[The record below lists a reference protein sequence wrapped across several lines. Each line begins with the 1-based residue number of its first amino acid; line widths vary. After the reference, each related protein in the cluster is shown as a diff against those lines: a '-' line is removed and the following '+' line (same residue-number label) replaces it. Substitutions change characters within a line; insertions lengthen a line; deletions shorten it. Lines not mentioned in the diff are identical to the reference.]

1 MVNLCKIFSLAHQK
15 YLYRRDKIP
24 VEGEL
29 MPKKN
34 ITKKELEIMLEEEKK
49 KVEELERKLKEE
61 NDRSSTYW
69 DRILRMQADFENYQK
84 NMEKTMKEFERM
96 SNERIIKDLLEDL
109 ENIERAMEY
118 VKNRDNDLYV
128 SLKLI
133 RDHFLSTLEKYG
145 LEIIETVGKRFDPYL
160 HEAVMVED
168 GDQDNIVV
176 EEFSRGY
183 RLNGKVIKPSRVKV
197 IRKR

>member
-1 MVNLCKIFSLAHQK
+1 
-15 YLYRRDKIP
+15 
-24 VEGEL
+24 
-29 MPKKN
+29 
-34 ITKKELEIMLEEEKK
+34 
-49 KVEELERKLKEE
+49 
-61 NDRSSTYW
+61 
-69 DRILRMQADFENYQK
+69 
-84 NMEKTMKEFERM
+84 
-96 SNERIIKDLLEDL
+96 
-109 ENIERAMEY
+109 MEY